1 MNVLFSELII
11 IGQMVAQVLV
21 VWLSLHWIGSL
32 PKRVTAL
39 AVASQ
44 RKRGQ

>member
-1 MNVLFSELII
+1 MNVLFIELTV

-21 VWLSLHWIGSL
+21 VWLFLHWIASK
-32 PKRVTAL
+32 PKRATAL

-44 RKRGQ
+44 RKRAQ

>member
-1 MNVLFSELII
+1 MNVLISELTI

-21 VWLSLHWIGSL
+21 VWFFLNWIASK
-32 PKRVTAL
+32 PKIVTAL

-44 RKRGQ
+44 RKRAQ

>member
-1 MNVLFSELII
+1 MNVLFSELTV

-21 VWLSLHWIGSL
+21 VWLFLHWITSK
-32 PKRVTAL
+32 PKIVTAQ

-44 RKRGQ
+44 RKRA